1 MFVMR
6 SASAELDEATGALP
20 VARSVT
26 RPWVLPAGVAVAS
39 AVVFALVS
47 HHLIDDT
54 YITLSYAK
62 NLAFHAHWGLIEQ
75 GTANT
80 ATSPLNVLAL
90 AAVTFVVRDA
100 VLAAGIV
107 FVAAQV
113 GLVLGLRRLAER
125 AELPPA
131 FAPLTFGLLLVNP
144 LLLSSVGLEVALGAT
159 GVVWALVY
167 AGERHPG
174 RLGLVIGLL
183 ALVRIDL
190 LLIAAVVFLAR
201 REFWDGIWRT
211 VFGALA
217 VTVPWFGF
225 SWLVLG
231 SAVPDT
237 LVIKISQ
244 QSWGPFSFTNGPLLY
259 WRNFPAAATLSFL
272 PLLVGG
278 LAGVLWLVQFRRG
291 SATARRLTPFA
302 LLAVAGALHYVA
314 YSRLGVPPYHWYYA
328 PSIIGAT
335 IFLGA
340 CVTAAPH
347 RAKQAAWTGAGAVL
361 AASVAVYVLPGV
373 PRRFAPITSNHAS
386 TTEYREIGQELAAIA
401 HGRTV
406 ETAGEVG
413 ALAYACDC
421 ELVDEFSDRGAVDPA
436 IAETKRRSG
445 DLGRALLEANFHNF
459 DHSVA
464 PMSPELVLAT
474 TRHTPPSTA
483 LASWRIDS
491 PWMGTQNL
499 YLMPAHAAGS

>member
-1 MFVMR
+1 MR
-6 SASAELDEATGALP
+6 SASAELPKAATALSAAVPFTRSWALP
-20 VARSVT
+20 VGA
-26 RPWVLPAGVAVAS
+26 AAAS
-39 AVVFALVS
+39 ALVFALVS
-47 HHLIDDT
+47 SHLIDDT

-90 AAVTFVVRDA
+90 AAVTFFVRDA

-113 GLVLGLRRLAER
+113 LLVLGLRRLGECTG
-125 AELPPA
+125 LPAA
-131 FAPLTFGLLLVNP
+131 FAPVTFALLLVNP

-159 GVVWALVY
+159 GVVWTLVY
-167 AGERHPG
+167 AGERKAG
-174 RLGLVIGLL
+174 RLGVVIGLL

-190 LLIAAVVFLAR
+190 LLIAAVLFAAR
-201 REFWDGIWRT
+201 REFWTGIWRT
-211 VFGALA
+211 VFAALA
-217 VTVPWFGF
+217 VTLPWFGF
-225 SWLVLG
+225 SWIVLG

-259 WRNFPAAATLSFL
+259 WRNFPAEAALSFL
-272 PLLVGG
+272 ALPLAALVG
-278 LAGVLWLVQFRRG
+278 VVWLVQFRRG
-291 SATARRLTPFA
+291 SETVRRLTPFA
-302 LLAVAGALHYVA
+302 ALAVAGALHYLA

-335 IFLGA
+335 IFLAA
-340 CVTAAPH
+340 CACAVPERVRRGT
-347 RAKQAAWTGAGAVL
+347 WTFAGGVL
-361 AASVAVYVLPGV
+361 AASLVVYALPGL
-373 PRRFAPITSNHAS
+373 PRQFAPITSNHAS
-386 TTEYREIGQELAAIA
+386 TTEYREIGQELASIA

-413 ALAYACDC
+413 ALAYACGC

-464 PMSPELVLAT
+464 PISPDLVLAT
-474 TRHTPPSTA
+474 TRRTPPPTA

>member
-1 MFVMR
+1 VTVMR
-6 SASAELDEATGALP
+6 SASAVLPQAARALP
-20 VARSVT
+20 AAVPAARS
-26 RPWVLPAGVAVAS
+26 WALPAGAAVAS

-62 NLAFHAHWGLIEQ
+62 NLAFHGHWGLIEQ

-113 GLVLGLRRLAER
+113 LLVLGLRRLAGR
-125 AELPPA
+125 TGLPPS
-131 FAPLTFGLLLVNP
+131 FAPLTFAALLVNP
-144 LLLSSVGLEVALGAT
+144 LLLSSIGLEVALGAT
-159 GVVWALVY
+159 GVVWALVH
-167 AGERHPG
+167 AGERRPG

-183 ALVRIDL
+183 ALIRLDL
-190 LLIAAVVFLAR
+190 VLIALVLFAAR

-211 VFGALA
+211 AFAALA
-217 VTVPWFGF
+217 VMLPWFGF

-272 PLLVGG
+272 PLLLGG
-278 LAGVLWLVQFRRG
+278 LAGVAWIVRYRRG

-302 LLAVAGALHYVA
+302 ALAVAGALHYVA

-335 IFLGA
+335 VFLTA
-340 CVTAAPH
+340 CITAAPE

-361 AASVAVYVLPGV
+361 AGSVAVYALPGV
-373 PRRFAPITSNHAS
+373 PRQFAPITSNQAS

-401 HGRTV
+401 HGRKV
-406 ETAGEVG
+406 ETAGEIG

-436 IAETKRRSG
+436 ITETKRRSG
-445 DLGRALLEANFHNF
+445 DVGRALLEANFHNF
-459 DHSVA
+459 DHSVV
-464 PMSPELVLAT
+464 PISPDLVLT
-474 TRHTPPSTA
+474 TRRTPPPAA

-491 PWMGTQNL
+491 PWVGAQDL
-499 YLMPAHAAGS
+499 YLVPAHAAGG

>member
-1 MFVMR
+1 MR
-6 SASAELDEATGALP
+6 SASAELPRAVTALSTAVP
-20 VARSVT
+20 LARS
-26 RPWVLPAGVAVAS
+26 WALPAGAAAAS
-39 AVVFALVS
+39 ALVFALVS
-47 HHLIDDT
+47 GNLIDDT

-90 AAVTFVVRDA
+90 AAVTFFVRDA

-113 GLVLGLRRLAER
+113 LLVLGLRRLGER
-125 AELPPA
+125 TDLPAA
-131 FAPLTFGLLLVNP
+131 FAPVTFAMLLVNP

-159 GVVWALVY
+159 GVVWTLVY
-167 AGERHPG
+167 AGERKAG
-174 RLGLVIGLL
+174 RLGVVIGLL

-190 LLIAAVVFLAR
+190 LLIAAVLFAAR
-201 REFWDGIWRT
+201 REFWTGIWRT
-211 VFGALA
+211 AFAALA
-217 VTVPWFGF
+217 VMLPWFGF

-259 WRNFPAAATLSFL
+259 WRNFPAEAALSFL
-272 PLLVGG
+272 PLPLAGLV
-278 LAGVLWLVQFRRG
+278 GVLWIVQYRRG
-291 SATARRLTPFA
+291 SDIARRLTPFVA
-302 LLAVAGALHYVA
+302 LAVAGALHYLA

-335 IFLGA
+335 IFLAA
-340 CVTAAPH
+340 CACAVPDRVRRGTWIA
-347 RAKQAAWTGAGAVL
+347 TGGVL
-361 AASVAVYVLPGV
+361 VASVVVYALPGL
-373 PRRFAPITSNHAS
+373 PRQFAPITSNHAS
-386 TTEYREIGQELAAIA
+386 TTEYREIGQELASIA
-401 HGRTV
+401 HGRKV

-436 IAETKRRSG
+436 ITETKRRSG

-464 PMSPELVLAT
+464 PISPDLVLAT
-474 TRHTPPSTA
+474 TRRPPPPTA

>member
-1 MFVMR
+1 MR
-6 SASAELDEATGALP
+6 SASAELPKAAGALP
-20 VARSVT
+20 VAVPVARS
-26 RPWVLPAGVAVAS
+26 WVLPSAAAAAS
-39 AVVFALVS
+39 TLVFALVS

-113 GLVLGLRRLAER
+113 LLVLGLRRLGER
-125 AELPPA
+125 TGLPAA
-131 FAPLTFGLLLVNP
+131 FAPLTFALLLVNP

-159 GVVWALVY
+159 GVVWTLVY
-167 AGERHPG
+167 AGERSPG
-174 RLGLVIGLL
+174 RLGVMIGLL
-183 ALVRIDL
+183 ALVRLDL
-190 LLIAAVVFLAR
+190 LLIAAVVFAAR

-211 VFGALA
+211 AFAALA
-217 VTVPWFGF
+217 VTLPWFAF
-225 SWLVLG
+225 SWVVLG

-244 QSWGPFSFTNGPLLY
+244 QSWGPFGFTNGPLLY
-259 WRNFPAAATLSFL
+259 WRNFPAAAALSFL
-272 PLLVGG
+272 PLLLGG
-278 LAGVLWLVQFRRG
+278 LAGMAWIVQYRRG
-291 SATARRLTPFA
+291 SETARRLTPFA
-302 LLAVAGALHYVA
+302 ALAVAGALHYLA

-335 IFLGA
+335 IFL
-340 CVTAAPH
+340 AAYASAVPERVR
-347 RAKQAAWTGAGAVL
+347 RATWTLAGMTL
-361 AASVAVYVLPGV
+361 AASVAVYALPGI
-373 PRRFAPITSNHAS
+373 PRQFAPITSNHAS
-386 TTEYREIGQELAAIA
+386 TTEYREIGRQLAAIA
-401 HGRTV
+401 HGRKV

-436 IAETKRRSG
+436 ITETKRRSG
-445 DLGRALLEANFHNF
+445 EIGRALLEANFHNF

-464 PMSPELVLAT
+464 PLSPDLVLAT
-474 TRHTPPSTA
+474 TRRAPPPAA
-483 LASWRIDS
+483 LASWHIDS
-491 PWMGTQNL
+491 PWMGSQNL
-499 YLMPAHAAGS
+499 YLLPAHTSGG

>member
-1 MFVMR
+1 MR
-6 SASAELDEATGALP
+6 SASAELPKAAGALPAAVP
-20 VARSVT
+20 VARS
-26 RPWVLPAGVAVAS
+26 WALPAGAAAAS
-39 AVVFALVS
+39 ALVFALVS
-47 HHLIDDT
+47 RHLIDDT

-100 VLAAGIV
+100 VFAAGVV

-113 GLVLGLRRLAER
+113 LLVLGLRRLGER
-125 AELPPA
+125 TGLPPV
-131 FAPLTFGLLLVNP
+131 FAPLAFALLLVNP
-144 LLLSSVGLEVALGAT
+144 LLLSSVGLEVTLGAT
-159 GVVWALVY
+159 GVVWTLVY
-167 AGERHPG
+167 AGERRPA
-174 RLGLVIGLL
+174 RLGVVIGLL

-190 LLIAAVVFLAR
+190 LLIAAVLFAAR
-201 REFWDGIWRT
+201 REFWTGVWRT
-211 VFGALA
+211 AFAALA
-217 VTVPWFGF
+217 VTLPWFGF

-259 WRNFPAAATLSFL
+259 WRNFPAEAALSFL
-272 PLLVGG
+272 PLAVAG
-278 LAGVLWLVQFRRG
+278 LAGVAWIVQYRRG

-302 LLAVAGALHYVA
+302 ALAIAGALHYVA

-335 IFLGA
+335 IFLAA
-340 CVTAAPH
+340 CACAVPERLRRGTGTAA
-347 RAKQAAWTGAGAVL
+347 GVVL
-361 AASVAVYVLPGV
+361 MASVAVYALPGL
-373 PRRFAPITSNHAS
+373 PRQFAPITSNHAS
-386 TTEYREIGQELAAIA
+386 TTEYREIGAQLASIA

-436 IAETKRRSG
+436 ITETKRRSG

-464 PMSPELVLAT
+464 PMSPDLVLAT
-474 TRHTPPSTA
+474 TRRAPPPAA
-483 LASWRIDS
+483 LATWRIDS
-491 PWMGTQNL
+491 PWVGTQNL
-499 YLMPAHAAGS
+499 YLVPAHAVGH